1 MKKISFYLLINKL
14 YLMSFRTYLNYLK
27 IDILSST
34 WFKKACKEKKI
45 KIKFLSKNYF
55 YDDIKDYYF
64 KYEKKNLYFFKLFLI
79 KFEYQQDLENNNHLK
94 LLNINIKN
102 ETIFKVVTSLFSIQK
117 FFLKTNYY
125 LDMNI
130 IDRKVFISE
139 YIKKYGSYLDTSI
152 LSKIINNTSYM
163 NENKIYKLNNLFPK
177 KTFMYSLYIKELIN
191 SNSESIKN
199 DDDLVKLL
207 FMKYNIKI
215 SRRAVCN
222 IRNLY
227 LIPRAKKENLI
238 DLTLHIK
245 KVYLQ
250 RKKLTKKN
258 ILILENNL
266 IGVYELSSEKTNN
279 YPFSKN
285 KIIYIGSS
293 SDIKKR
299 LKTYTFKYA
308 HTKNIKEFIKENK
321 NIYFRIIR
329 TLNHKEFERKLI
341 NSFINIHGDLPKLN
355 TQRVLNVPN
364 ENNYFNKSGF
374 PV

>member
-1 MKKISFYLLINKL
+1 
-14 YLMSFRTYLNYLK
+14 MSFRTYLNYLK
-27 IDILSST
+27 TDILSSS
-34 WFKKACKEKKI
+34 WFKKACKEKKV
-45 KIKFLSKNYF
+45 KIKFLSKSYF
-55 YDDIKDYYF
+55 CDEIKDYYF

-79 KFEYQQDLENNNHLK
+79 KFEYQQELENNNHLK

-102 ETIFKVVTSLFSIQK
+102 ETIFKVVTFLFSIQK
-117 FFLKTNYY
+117 LFLKTNYY

-130 IDRKVFISE
+130 IDRKIFISE
-139 YIKKYGSYLDTSI
+139 YIKKYDSYLDTSI

-163 NENKIYKLNNLFPK
+163 NENKIYKLTNLFPK
-177 KTFMYSLYIKELIN
+177 KTFIYSLYIKELIH
-191 SNSESIKN
+191 SESIKN
-199 DDDLVKLL
+199 DDNLVELL
-207 FMKYNIKI
+207 FIKYHIKI
-215 SRRAVCN
+215 SRRTVCN
-222 IRNLY
+222 IRNTY
-227 LIPRAKKENLI
+227 LIPRTKKENLI
-238 DLTLHIK
+238 DLTLHTK
-245 KVYLQ
+245 DFYVE

-258 ILILENNL
+258 IFILENDL
-266 IGVYELSSEKTNN
+266 SGVYELSSEKTIN
-279 YPFSKN
+279 YPFLKN
-285 KIIYIGSS
+285 KVIYIGSS
-293 SDIKKR
+293 NNIKKR